1 MKQIRLAIQSDI
13 ESVTAIYDRIHR
25 MEADGKVRIGWMA
38 GIYPVRATVEAAL
51 RRGDLFVYE
60 QDGTVMA
67 SAIINRAQVPEY
79 AKGQWA
85 FPAADDEVMVLHT
98 LTVDPACGGRGI
110 GREFVAF
117 YEGYALRDGCPI
129 LRLDTNAVN
138 SIARK
143 MYPSLGYRE
152 AGVVPCD
159 FNGIPAIQLVLFE
172 KSLR

>member
-1 MKQIRLAIQSDI
+1 MIRLATHNDI
-13 ESVTAIYDRIHR
+13 EVVTAIYDHIHK
-25 MEADGKVRIGWMA
+25 MEAEGLVRIGWNPSV
-38 GIYPVRATVEAAL
+38 YPVRTTAEEAIQ
-51 RRGDLFVYE
+51 RGDLFVFE
-60 QDGTVMA
+60 QEGIIMA
-67 SAIINRAQVPEY
+67 SAIINRTQVPVY
-79 AKGQWA
+79 ATGQWA

-117 YEGYALRDGCPI
+117 YEGYALREGCPI

>member
-1 MKQIRLAIQSDI
+1 MIRLATHNDI
-13 ESVTAIYDRIHR
+13 EVVTAIYDHIHK
-25 MEADGKVRIGWMA
+25 MEAEGLVRIGWNPSV
-38 GIYPVRATVEAAL
+38 YPVRTTAEEAIQ
-51 RRGDLFVYE
+51 RGDLFVFE
-60 QDGTVMA
+60 QEGIIMA
-67 SAIINRAQVPEY
+67 SAIINRTQVPVY
-79 AKGQWA
+79 ATGQWA

-110 GREFVAF
+110 GRQFVAF
-117 YEGYALRDGCPI
+117 YEDYALREGCPI

-152 AGVVPCD
+152 AGIVPCI
-159 FNGIPAIQLVLFE
+159 FNGIPNVQLVLFE

>member
-1 MKQIRLAIQSDI
+1 MIRLATHNDI
-13 ESVTAIYDRIHR
+13 EVVTAIYDHIHK
-25 MEADGKVRIGWMA
+25 MEAEGLVRIGWNPSV
-38 GIYPVRATVEAAL
+38 YPVRTTAEETIQ
-51 RRGDLFVYE
+51 RGDLFVFE
-60 QDGTVMA
+60 QEGIIMA
-67 SAIINRAQVPEY
+67 SAIINRTQVPVY
-79 AKGQWA
+79 ATGQWA

-110 GREFVAF
+110 GRQFVAF
-117 YEGYALRDGCPI
+117 YEDYALREGCPI

-152 AGVVPCD
+152 AGIVPCI
-159 FNGIPAIQLVLFE
+159 FNGIPNVQLVLFE